1 MLLKLYIK
9 KNDVSTKSR
18 STENAAAFNIVFSG
32 RIISAPIWKADDG
45 VPYNKLKLL
54 SFAEEGCTYDTCV
67 VAELGDDDIGILF

>member
-1 MLLKLYIK
+1 MLRLLYCIQRA
-9 KNDVSTKSR
+9 D
-18 STENAAAFNIVFSG
+18 NIP
-32 RIISAPIWKADDG
+32 PIWKAEDG